1 MRNELQYKQ
10 QIVEIGQWIYQ
21 KGFVSG
27 ADGNIS
33 YREANEVLM
42 TGKGLCKGRMNVDD
56 IVKTDLQGNQLS
68 GFHQPSGEISMHLE
82 VYNNRPDINAVVHAH
97 PVYATAF
104 AVAGIPINR
113 PILSEVVLTLGCIP
127 IAEYATPTSP
137 ELAEVLRDYI
147 PHYNAVL
154 LANHG
159 ALAYGEN
166 LLQAYYRMET
176 LEHTAQIATITRIL
190 GRETVISDADLD
202 KLFAVREKYGI
213 KSPDLRALG
222 CPTSEGSNS
231 SGEFYTISKP
241 ELIQLIE
248 SVLERNFRKN

>member
-1 MRNELQYKQ
+1 MRNELLHKQ

-33 YREANEVLM
+33 YREGNEILM
-42 TGKGLCKGRMNVDD
+42 TPRGLCKGRMTVED
-56 IVKTDLQGNQLS
+56 IVKTDVQGNQLAGS
-68 GFHQPSGEISMHLE
+68 RQPSGEISMHLE
-82 VYNNRPDINAVVHAH
+82 VYNNRADINGVVHAH

-104 AVAGIPINR
+104 AVAGLSINK

-127 IAEYATPTSP
+127 LAEYATPTTP
-137 ELAEVLRDYI
+137 ELAAVLRDYI
-147 PHYNAVL
+147 PRYNAIL

-176 LEHTAQIATITRIL
+176 LEHTAQIATVTKIL
-190 GRETVISDADLD
+190 GRETVISDKDLD

-213 KSPDLRALG
+213 KSPDLRAFG
-222 CPTSEGSNS
+222 CPVTEPSDGPGQTYTLSKSELV
-231 SGEFYTISKP
+231 E
-241 ELIQLIE
+241 LIE
-248 SVLERNFRKN
+248 SVLGKRN